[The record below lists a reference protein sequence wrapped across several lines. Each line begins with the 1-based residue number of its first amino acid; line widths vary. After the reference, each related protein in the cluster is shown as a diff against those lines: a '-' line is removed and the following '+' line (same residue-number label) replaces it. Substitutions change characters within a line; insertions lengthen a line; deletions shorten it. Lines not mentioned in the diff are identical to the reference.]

1 MQTLKFYDN
10 YLNEEALVTLV
21 ENKSGDILFE
31 GIAANTPYMMLKH
44 TVINKIA
51 GLGMNDDI
59 VIYVSKLK
67 EYDTEV
73 EEF

>member
-1 MQTLKFYDN
+1 MQTLKFYNN
-10 YLNEEALVTLV
+10 YLNQEAVVTLV

-31 GIAANTPYMMLKH
+31 GIAANTPYMMLKY
-44 TVINKIA
+44 TVINKIG